1 MQLSHRGMYSAK
13 QIAALVYVSCADQV
27 CWLESVSCL
36 SCHGKMLY
44 RIKTTFL
51 HTYNGIN
58 EELFAHLPRFMVHM
72 SFARTLSLSSVSIR
86 KVGWEFLNHLEVK
99 TWILHHSLTYKAHAM
114 QRLF

>member
-1 MQLSHRGMYSAK
+1 
-13 QIAALVYVSCADQV
+13 
-27 CWLESVSCL
+27 
-36 SCHGKMLY
+36 MLY

-72 SFARTLSLSSVSIR
+72 SFGGPCRYHLSALERSA
-86 KVGWEFLNHLEVK
+86 GNFFNHLEVK